1 MTPAGKSAIGQV
13 VGNGRR
19 GDVKIHIF
27 AINTNPVTYTAMF
40 TQDNSKVKL
49 DSNGLAAVTL
59 SFVCLRCYTN
69 NTVEW
74 VASYANDI
82 HIRGLSAGVKKI
94 KTF

>member
-49 DSNGLAAVTL
+49 DSNGLAAVT
-59 SFVCLRCYTN
+59 FNFAYFRCHTN
-69 NTVEW
+69 DTVEW
-74 VASYANDI
+74 RLLMLMIFIPEEYQQV
-82 HIRGLSAGVKKI
+82 LKK
-94 KTF
+94 